1 MAAASACAIIP
12 LSCFP
17 AVKCAPLRRDSRVLG
32 GSLSH
37 SASNLKPHRLH
48 TPRLVGSRIA
58 SSGRAVTAA
67 GGGGSSDRKNADVN
81 KVAVLRELLTSPG
94 IKCAPACH
102 DGLSARLTE
111 AAGFKLAFMSG
122 FAVSATRAGLPDTGL
137 LSYGEMVEAGRLIA
151 SAAPGIPVIGD
162 GDTGY
167 GNAVNV
173 RRTVRGYRQAGMAG
187 IIIED
192 QAWPKACGHTA
203 GRRVVGR
210 DEAVMRIRAAAD
222 ERDEGQGDIV
232 IVARSDACQAVSLD
246 EALWRAAAFADAG
259 ADMVF
264 IDALGSEE
272 DMRAFVRA
280 VPNTPKLINQLEG
293 GGRTPILS
301 PQQLEDMGFAI
312 AVYPLSLVGVCT
324 RAMQDALSALA
335 SGRLP
340 RPSLLPPFE
349 ELKEAVGFPEYLALE
364 ERYKTVEDDDGSSWS
379 SGRSRRRSDSDDAD
393 AAAAAAASARA
404 AAEAQAEE
412 AAAAARA
419 AAADAAA
426 AAAAA
431 AAGANWQQQQ
441 QQQQY
446 QSQQQ
451 QSQSQ
456 QQQQQQQWDVVE
468 PMVIE
473 PDETPGTGSEGWK
486 NLERTRSSSGGGGGG
501 WGNWTRVLRVQ
512 VLGQNNITK
521 LDFRVPAGFLGSLA
535 NTIPAVAGIDLAG
548 MVERAAT
555 RAQSEGGGGGDDEV
569 VVVDFKDKTTGDR
582 VRILLE

>member
-1 MAAASACAIIP
+1 
-12 LSCFP
+12 
-17 AVKCAPLRRDSRVLG
+17 
-32 GSLSH
+32 
-37 SASNLKPHRLH
+37 
-48 TPRLVGSRIA
+48 
-58 SSGRAVTAA
+58 
-67 GGGGSSDRKNADVN
+67 
-81 KVAVLRELLTSPG
+81 
-94 IKCAPACH
+94 
-102 DGLSARLTE
+102 
-111 AAGFKLAFMSG
+111 
-122 FAVSATRAGLPDTGL
+122 
-137 LSYGEMVEAGRLIA
+137 MVEAGRLIV

-192 QAWPKACGHTA
+192 QVREKGVKGWGKVGGVAGEGWGEEGVEGRGRRGMACRGRWRCPHIQVSTKVSEGWGRVCCAPGIPVIGDGDTGYGNAGRVGAWPKACGHTA

-393 AAAAAAASARA
+393 AAAAAAASARV

-441 QQQQY
+441 QQQQQQQY

-456 QQQQQQQWDVVE
+456 QQQQQQQQQQWDVVE
-468 PMVIE
+468 PVVIE
-473 PDETPGTGSEGWK
+473 PDETPGTGGEGWK
-486 NLERTRSSSGGGGGG
+486 NLERTRSSSGGGGGGGG

-548 MVERAAT
+548 LVERAAA
-555 RAQSEGGGGGDDEV
+555 RAQSEGGGKGDDEV

>member
-1 MAAASACAIIP
+1 
-12 LSCFP
+12 
-17 AVKCAPLRRDSRVLG
+17 
-32 GSLSH
+32 
-37 SASNLKPHRLH
+37 
-48 TPRLVGSRIA
+48 
-58 SSGRAVTAA
+58 
-67 GGGGSSDRKNADVN
+67 
-81 KVAVLRELLTSPG
+81 
-94 IKCAPACH
+94 
-102 DGLSARLTE
+102 
-111 AAGFKLAFMSG
+111 
-122 FAVSATRAGLPDTGL
+122 
-137 LSYGEMVEAGRLIA
+137 MVEAGRLIV

-192 QAWPKACGHTA
+192 QVREKGVKGWGKVGGVAGEGWGEEGVEGRGRRGMACRGRWRCPHIQVSTKVSEGWGRVCCAPGIPVIGDGDTGHGPRRVGTQQGAGWWGVPVPAWPKACGHTA

-379 SGRSRRRSDSDDAD
+379 
-393 AAAAAAASARA
+393 
-404 AAEAQAEE
+404 
-412 AAAAARA
+412 
-419 AAADAAA
+419 
-426 AAAAA
+426 
-431 AAGANWQQQQ
+431 
-441 QQQQY
+441 
-446 QSQQQ
+446 
-451 QSQSQ
+451 
-456 QQQQQQQWDVVE
+456 
-468 PMVIE
+468 
-473 PDETPGTGSEGWK
+473 T
-486 NLERTRSSSGGGGGG
+486 
-501 WGNWTRVLRVQ
+501 
-512 VLGQNNITK
+512 
-521 LDFRVPAGFLGSLA
+521 
-535 NTIPAVAGIDLAG
+535 VAGIDLAG
-548 MVERAAT
+548 LVERAAA
-555 RAQSEGGGGGDDEV
+555 RAQSEGGGKGDDEV

>member
-1 MAAASACAIIP
+1 MATAFVCAISLVP
-12 LSCFP
+12 SSP
-17 AVKCAPLRRDSRVLG
+17 AVKCAPSRRDNGLLG

-37 SASNLKPHRLH
+37 SASNLKPLRACRPLLAGG
-48 TPRLVGSRIA
+48 RVA
-58 SSGRAVTAA
+58 SSGRTVAAA
-67 GGGGSSDRKNADVN
+67 GGSSERKADVS

-111 AAGFKLAFMSG
+111 AAGFKLTFMSG

-137 LSYGEMVEAGRLIA
+137 LSYGEMAEAGRLIA
-151 SAAPGIPVIGD
+151 SACSIPVIGD

-210 DEAVMRIRAAAD
+210 DEAVMRIRAAVD
-222 ERDEGQGDIV
+222 ERDEGEGDIV
-232 IVARSDACQAVSLD
+232 IVARSDARQAVSLD

-264 IDALGSEE
+264 IDALGSES

-280 VPNTPKLINQLEG
+280 VPDTPKLINQLEG
-293 GGRTPILS
+293 GGRTPMLS
-301 PQQLEDMGFAI
+301 PQQLEDMGFAV

-349 ELKEAVGFPEYLALE
+349 ELKDAVGFPEYLALE
-364 ERYKTVEDDDGSSWS
+364 ERYRVVEGGDGSSSS
-379 SGRSRRRSDSDDAD
+379 SGSRRRADSD
-393 AAAAAAASARA
+393 AAAAAAAAARV

-412 AAAAARA
+412 AAAAARV

-431 AAGANWQQQQ
+431 AAGATWQQQQ
-441 QQQQY
+441 QQQQ
-446 QSQQQ
+446 QQT
-451 QSQSQ
+451 Q
-456 QQQQQQQWDVVE
+456 QQQQPFDVVE
-468 PMVIE
+468 PVVIE
-473 PDETPGTGSEGWK
+473 PDEAGGTGAEAWN
-486 NLERTRSSSGGGGGG
+486 NLEKTRSSGSGGSG

-512 VLGQNNITK
+512 VLGPNNIAK
-521 LDFRVPAGFLGSLA
+521 LDFRVPAGFLGGLA
-535 NTIPAVAGIDLAG
+535 NTVPAVAGIDLAG
-548 MVERAAT
+548 LVERAAA
-555 RAQSEGGGGGDDEV
+555 RSKSEGGEDEV
-569 VVVDFKDKTTGDR
+569 VVADFRDKSTGDR